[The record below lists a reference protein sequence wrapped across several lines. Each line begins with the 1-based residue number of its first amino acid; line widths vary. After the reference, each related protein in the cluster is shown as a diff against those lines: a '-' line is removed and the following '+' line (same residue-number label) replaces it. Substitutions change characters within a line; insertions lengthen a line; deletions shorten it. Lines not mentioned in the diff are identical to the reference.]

1 MLLPKG
7 GVNWKAARARL
18 PPSRAIWNFIT
29 RTRFLL
35 LVAVVGIIVLVWNG
49 LSGTAGE
56 MQRFYCFGPAKSPM
70 EMSANEQAQWA
81 GHLQTPVLFNH
92 HTPIEIN
99 SSSIQHV
106 DLNPVRSTPKA
117 LANEE
122 RVLILTPLRN
132 AAPYIEQHFDLLS
145 QLTYP
150 HRLIDLAFLVG
161 DSTDDTLAVLAM
173 ELERIQSRTDNIP
186 FNSVMIVEKDFGVTL
201 SQDVEDRHGFAAQGP
216 RRKAMGRARNFL
228 LSAAM
233 KPEHSWVYWRDVDI
247 KDSPSK
253 IIEDFVAHDR
263 DILVPNIWF
272 HRYEDGRDIEGRFD
286 YNSWQES
293 ETGRKLSNS
302 LDRDVVLAEGKED
315 RPLRHFTLL
324 ELLLTVDAGYKEYKT
339 DRTYMAR
346 MGDWRDNKDVEIP
359 LDGIGGVNILVKA
372 DVHRAG
378 INFPC
383 YAFENQAET
392 EGFAKMAKRAGYGVF
407 GLPNYVVWHIDT
419 DEKPGNA

>member
-35 LVAVVGIIVLVWNG
+35 LVAVAGIIVLVWNG

-161 DSTDDTLAVLAM
+161 DSTDDKLAVLAM

-302 LDRDVVLAEGKED
+302 LDRDVVLAEG
-315 RPLRHFTLL
+315 
-324 ELLLTVDAGYKEYKT
+324 YKEYKT